1 MLTVGTTVEKTWA
14 VEAPHLASRFGSG
27 LADVLATP
35 VLIGFCE
42 EACRSMVDPT
52 LPPSQ
57 QTVGTFI
64 AFHHTAATPETIH
77 VTVRATLR
85 RIEGR
90 KLSFQVECRDTMEP
104 IGHGEHTRFI
114 VDTDRFGEG
123 IARKR
128 SPHGC
133 NQQPTDVATPVTHE
147 KNTASSRESHNSDAP
162 SP

>member
-1 MLTVGTTVEKTWA
+1 MLTVGTAVEKSWA
-14 VEAPHLASRFGSG
+14 VNASHLASRFGSG

-57 QTVGTFI
+57 QTVGTFV
-64 AFHHTAATPETIH
+64 AFHHIAATPETMR
-77 VTVRATLR
+77 VTVCATLR
-85 RIEGR
+85 QIDGR
-90 KLSFQVECRDTMEP
+90 KLSFQVECFDAVER

-114 VDTDRFGEG
+114 IDADRFCEG

-128 SPHGC
+128 S
-133 NQQPTDVATPVTHE
+133 T
-147 KNTASSRESHNSDAP
+147 R
-162 SP
+162 